1 MSAENKAVVQ
11 RMVEIIQNQHQ
22 LERMRDFFEPNFVNH
37 LDHDPASPLNSI
49 EKAQQVFTQLFAALP
64 DLRVTIQHQVAE
76 GDTVM
81 THKIFQGTHLGA
93 FMGAAPSGKPIT
105 FGVIDILRLEN
116 GKIVEHWA
124 IQDRLG
130 IMQQLGLLPG

>member
-1 MSAENKAVVQ
+1 MSAENKALVQ
-11 RMVEIIQNQHQ
+11 RMVEVIQNQHQ
-22 LERMRDFFEPNFVNH
+22 LDRMADFFEPNFVNH
-37 LDHDPASPLNSI
+37 LDHAPDSPLNSI
-49 EKAQQVFTQLFAALP
+49 EKAQQVFTQMFTALP

-93 FMGAAPSGKPIT
+93 FMGVAPSGKPIR
-105 FGVIDILRLEN
+105 FGVIDILRVQN
-116 GKIVEHWA
+116 GTIVEHWA

-130 IMQQLGLLPG
+130 LMQQLGLLPG

>member
-1 MSAENKAVVQ
+1 MSAENKALVQ
-11 RMVEIIQNQHQ
+11 HMVDVIQNQHQ
-22 LERMRDFFEPNFVNH
+22 LDRMWDFFEPNFVNH
-37 LDHDPASPLNSI
+37 RDHAPDSPLNSI
-49 EKAQQVFTQLFAALP
+49 EKAQQLFTQMFAALP

-81 THKIFQGTHLGA
+81 THKTFQGTHLGA
-93 FMGAAPSGKPIT
+93 FMGVAPSGKPIT
-105 FGVIDILRLEN
+105 FGVIDILRVES

-130 IMQQLGLLPG
+130 LMQQLGVL

>member
-1 MSAENKAVVQ
+1 MSAANKALVQ
-11 RMVEIIQNQHQ
+11 RMVEVIQNQQQ
-22 LERMRDFFEPNFVNH
+22 LDRMGDFFEPNFVNH
-37 LDHDPASPLNSI
+37 LDHASDSPLNSI
-49 EKAQQVFTQLFAALP
+49 EKAQQVFTQMFAALP

-93 FMGAAPSGKPIT
+93 FMGVAPSGKPIT

-130 IMQQLGLLPG
+130 LMQQLGAL

>member
-1 MSAENKAVVQ
+1 MLAENKALVQ
-11 RMVEIIQNQHQ
+11 RMVDLIQNHQ
-22 LERMRDFFEPNFVNH
+22 QLDRMADFFEPNFVNH
-37 LDHDPASPLNSI
+37 LDHDPAAPLNSI
-49 EKAQQVFTQLFAALP
+49 EKAQQVFRQMFAAFP

-81 THKIFQGTHLGA
+81 THKIFQGTHLGP
-93 FMGAAPSGKPIT
+93 FMGVTPSGKPVT

-130 IMQQLGLLPG
+130 MMQQLGLLPG

>member
-1 MSAENKAVVQ
+1 MSAENKVIVRQMVDVV
-11 RMVEIIQNQHQ
+11 QNQHQ
-22 LERMRDFFEPNFVNH
+22 LDRMSDFFASNFVNH

-49 EKAQQVFTQLFAALP
+49 EKAQQVFRQMFAALP

-81 THKIFQGTHLGA
+81 THKNFQGTHLGT
-93 FMGAAPSGKPIT
+93 FMGVAPSGKLIS
-105 FGVIDILRLEN
+105 FSVIDILRLEN

-130 IMQQLGLLPG
+130 LMQQLGLLPE

>member
-1 MSAENKAVVQ
+1 MSAANKALVQ
-11 RMVEIIQNQHQ
+11 RMVEVIQNQQQ
-22 LERMRDFFEPNFVNH
+22 LDRMGDFFEPNFVNH
-37 LDHDPASPLNSI
+37 LDHAPDSPLNSI
-49 EKAQQVFTQLFAALP
+49 EKAQQLFTQMFAALP

-93 FMGAAPSGKPIT
+93 FMGVAPSGKPIT

-130 IMQQLGLLPG
+130 LMQQLGAL